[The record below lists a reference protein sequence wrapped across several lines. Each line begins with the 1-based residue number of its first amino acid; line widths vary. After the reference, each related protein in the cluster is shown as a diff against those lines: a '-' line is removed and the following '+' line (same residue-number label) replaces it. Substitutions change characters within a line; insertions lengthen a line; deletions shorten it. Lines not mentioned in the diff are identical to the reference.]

1 MEKLSE
7 EDYQRL
13 RAGAE
18 VLEQDGFGEKVLLLA
33 DGRILKLFCR
43 KRLFSSALYY
53 PYAQRFADNARK
65 LAAIGVPVPAV
76 EKVWR
81 IPAIE
86 RDAVLYTPLP
96 GNSLRKMLGEDLS
109 AERKQALRTQ
119 LSQLVAHL
127 FDHGMIFRSLHTG
140 NVIVMPEG
148 QMGLIDFPTCVF
160 IVPRSDS
167 GGVRAASGKCW
178 QRKVNGWIRPSC
190 SKRLRYE

>member
-7 EDYQRL
+7 ADYQRL

-33 DGRILKLFCR
+33 DGRILKLFRR

-81 IPAIE
+81 IPSIA
-86 RDAVLYTPLP
+86 RDAVLYAPLP
-96 GNSLRKMLGEDLS
+96 GNSLRKMLGEGLS
-109 AERKQALRTQ
+109 AERKQAWRTQ

-148 QMGLIDFPTCVF
+148 QMGLIDFSDMRFYRAPLGPRRRARGIRKMLATEGEWLDTAIVF
-160 IVPRSDS
+160 KAS
-167 GGVRAASGKCW
+167 AA
-178 QRKVNGWIRPSC
+178 
-190 SKRLRYE
+190 